1 MLRHVIAPSSGY
13 TKASNN
19 VVRTRRMSSDAKILL
34 LYVQGL
40 PESARNRPLSE
51 LANRLDMTGRSYQRA
66 KGQLIENGFVHEWRS
81 QGEGGRW
88 TTEQLFTNVPL
99 TSAEAAALREGP
111 SAFSPPSEQSP
122 TVGRPTPRQ
131 TAGYQPVEDN
141 RDKTT
146 SHPPSEAERDP
157 QSTADAPQPP
167 NPSPASSPAPSETP
181 SSPTPAASPSPS
193 SSLSLSPSSSPN
205 PAQLALAERILLSL
219 RHTRR
224 ELHLGVREARA
235 LAQEAVKWLERGLGE
250 ADLRQAL
257 LAERPEGGV
266 RSAVGFLRYRLTQKC
281 PEPAPVPAPRPAST
295 PAPSP
300 VRDLIT
306 CAGSGSGSG
315 SDSGPGPGSGSGSGE
330 EHVFRPL
337 GDETECA
344 ECRRATAYENWL
356 QDTDTH
362 YFPEGTPWRERFATV
377 RAAEGLPPAAPRG
390 A

>member
-66 KGQLIENGFVHEWRS
+66 KRQLIENGFVHEWRS
-81 QGEGGRW
+81 QIEGGRW
-88 TTEQLFTNVPL
+88 TTEQLFTNIPL
-99 TSAEAAALREGP
+99 TSAEAATLREGP
-111 SAFSPPSEQSP
+111 STFPPPSEQSP

-131 TAGYQPVEDN
+131 TAGYQPVEDD

-146 SHPPSEAERDP
+146 PHPPSEADPDP
-157 QSTADAPQPP
+157 QPTAQAPYPP
-167 NPSPASSPAPSETP
+167 NPSPGSSPAPPETR
-181 SSPTPAASPSPS
+181 SSPNQAISP
-193 SSLSLSPSSSPN
+193 SPN

-224 ELHLGVREARA
+224 ELHLGVREARDLA
-235 LAQEAVKWLERGLGE
+235 LEAVKWLERGLGE

-281 PEPAPVPAPRPAST
+281 PEPAPVPVPRPASAPSPASS

-300 VRDLIT
+300 VRDLIA
-306 CAGSGSGSG
+306 CAGSGWG
-315 SDSGPGPGSGSGSGE
+315 SDSGSESSSGSGE

-356 QDTDTH
+356 QDTGTH

-377 RAAEGLPPAAPRG
+377 RAAEGLAPAALGG

>member
-51 LANRLDMTGRSYQRA
+51 LANRLDMTGRSYQQA
-66 KGQLIENGFVHEWRS
+66 KRQLIENGFVHEWRS

-99 TSAEAAALREGP
+99 TSAEAGTLRDGP
-111 SAFSPPSEQSP
+111 SMPSPPSEQSP
-122 TVGRPTPRQ
+122 TVGRPTPRR
-131 TAGYQPVEDN
+131 AGGYQPVEDD

-146 SHPPSEAERDP
+146 PHPPSEAEPDP
-157 QSTADAPQPP
+157 RPTAQAPYPP
-167 NPSPASSPAPSETP
+167 NPSPASSLAPPETR
-181 SSPTPAASPSPS
+181 SSPNQAISP
-193 SSLSLSPSSSPN
+193 SPN

-235 LAQEAVKWLERGLGE
+235 LALEAVKWLERGLGE

-281 PEPAPVPAPRPAST
+281 PEPASVPAPRPASA
-295 PAPSP
+295 PASSP

-306 CAGSGSGSG
+306 CAGSGSS
-315 SDSGPGPGSGSGSGE
+315 SGSGSGETPGE

-344 ECRRATAYENWL
+344 ECRRATAYEAWL

-362 YFPEGTPWRERFATV
+362 HFPEGTPWRERFATV
-377 RAAEGLPPAAPRG
+377 RATEGLPAAALRG